1 MAKTG
6 QTITGTD
13 SAAGLGRASEGRCAG
28 AGDPE
33 MDVATGLVQL
43 TALVQ
48 GIYTRV
54 SERHDLTP
62 VQAKLLCVLL
72 DGPRGMADLARCFGV
87 EKAALT
93 GLMNR
98 AERRGLAQRSS
109 VPGDRRALQVT
120 LTDAGHQAAIAFHA
134 EVSAELDRLIASL
147 NDDDREHFRS
157 TMAAIITRC
166 RTSSSAAE
174 RRLS

>member
-1 MAKTG
+1 MV
-6 QTITGTD
+6 
-13 SAAGLGRASEGRCAG
+13 AAGPGCVTDGVHDA
-28 AGDPE
+28 E

-43 TALVQ
+43 TGLVQ

-62 VQAKLLCVLL
+62 VQARLLCVLL
-72 DGPRGMADLARCFGV
+72 GGPRGMAELARCFGV

-109 VPGDRRALQVT
+109 VPGDRRAVQVT
-120 LTDAGHQAAIAFHA
+120 LTDAGRQAAIAFHA
-134 EVSAELDRLIASL
+134 EVSAELGHLTSQL
-147 NDDDREHFRS
+147 TPHDRELFRGM
-157 TMAAIITRC
+157 TAEIIARC
-166 RTSSSAAE
+166 RTSS
-174 RRLS
+174 LSDTC